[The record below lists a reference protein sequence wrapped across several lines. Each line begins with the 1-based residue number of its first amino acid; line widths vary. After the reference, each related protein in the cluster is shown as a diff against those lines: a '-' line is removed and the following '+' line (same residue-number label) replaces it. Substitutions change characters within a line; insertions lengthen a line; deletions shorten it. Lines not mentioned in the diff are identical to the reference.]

1 MSAQHE
7 QNLLSSVQPVLVA
20 LIENTAIPLLCS
32 ARKQSAWVFLFSG
45 REKFLIEFLLA
56 LYKPENPQNPACSQ
70 QYSQ

>member
-7 QNLLSSVQPVLVA
+7 QNLLSSVQPALVA

-32 ARKQSAWVFLFSG
+32 ARKQSAFFFFLG

-70 QYSQ
+70 QYSL